1 MFISREPTALIF
13 FLEFLKPNNRLN
25 EVASGGYAYNQSY
38 IQHAENFIF
47 LTLSLLILY
56 DNKNFSKLYSL
67 EVFHAHV
74 SDFELLSRKERE
86 LILVEC
92 LPHTILTWYTLFDS
106 PSNLEHKYK
115 YCHFLNEEFE
125 ELFWLFLDNITF

>member
-92 LPHTILTWYTLFDS
+92 LPHTILT
-106 PSNLEHKYK
+106 
-115 YCHFLNEEFE
+115 
-125 ELFWLFLDNITF
+125 